1 MKKLLLGI
9 ILIFFPLIVSAQDEA
24 LTNQSISEMLEL
36 GFSNEVIVTKIN
48 TSKNNFD
55 TSIQALKELKEKG
68 VSNDIIVAMMQHNKK
83 SEDKRAREQNV
94 KTGIYFKENDGFK
107 KIFPTAIS
115 NAKTNTLGSNVTPHI
130 TNTKIKSVLMNERS
144 TNIIETNIP
153 DFRFYFDNTKQTDNS
168 SKTPNWRFSVAVSP
182 HEFVLVKLISKKGK
196 RELKTGEIDL
206 YSGKFAGV
214 ESKDIIICNIE
225 TINETEFRVTPQTPI
240 LPGEYCFLY
249 QGTTPHSY
257 NNNQVVFDFSIPENY
272 KIENKYKIDDSV
284 WVIKEGKPKK
294 LEVMSVNVK
303 NDGIYYSLRARS
315 SWKDEEYKESDCYPS
330 KDEAMNNPQ

>member
-9 ILIFFPLIVSAQDEA
+9 ILIFFPLIASAQDEV
-24 LTNQSISEMLEL
+24 LTNQSITDMLEL
-36 GFSNEVIVTKIN
+36 GFSNDVIVTKIN

-68 VSNDIIVAMMQHNKK
+68 VSNDIIVAMMQRNKR
-83 SEDKRAREQNV
+83 SEDKEAREQSI

-107 KIFPTAIS
+107 KIFPAAIS
-115 NAKTNTLGSNVTPHI
+115 NAKTNTLGSKVTPHI
-130 TNTKIKSVLMNERS
+130 TNTKIKSVLSNEHS

-153 DFRFYFDNTKQTDNS
+153 DFRFFFNNTKQMENT
-168 SKTPNWRFSVAVSP
+168 SKASNWRFTVASSP

-206 YSGKFAGV
+206 YSGNFAGV
-214 ESKDIIICNIE
+214 ESKDIVICNIE
-225 TINETEFRVTPQTPI
+225 VINETEFRVTPQTPI

-257 NNNQVVFDFSIPENY
+257 NNSQAVFDFSIPENC

-284 WVIKEGKPKK
+284 WVLKDGKTKK
-294 LEVMSVNVK
+294 LEVMSVNIK

-330 KDEAMNNPQ
+330 KEAVPAQ